1 MAISTKLSHDDYTV
15 AWICALPLEMAAAK
29 VMLDEVHGS
38 LSQPSTD
45 HNNYTLG
52 RRAGH
57 NVVVAC
63 LPSGVYGT
71 TSAATVLSQMLPTFP
86 RLRFGLM
93 VGIGGGVPREDT
105 DIRLGDVV
113 YDFGKTLRNGRFQRI
128 GTLNKPPHDHMI
140 GKRPIARILSDTFRE
155 HQEMKEQ
162 FSRPDRDWLFE
173 PMYTHEAGPDCSQ
186 CDQTRLVKRVLR
198 ENQDPYPHYGLIAS
212 GNQVIKDA
220 ARRDALSQEMD
231 ILCFEM
237 EAAGLMDQFPCLVIR
252 GICDYCDSHKNKQ
265 WQGYSALAAAAYA
278 KAFLELIPK
287 HDEKPE
293 FRPTKKE
300 DERHWMVPFHKNL
313 RFVGREAEI
322 AKIEELMNSPP
333 SKVAICGLGGVGKTQ
348 IALETA
354 YRMREREF
362 NSIFWVPCTSHESV
376 EQAYMSIAQK
386 LGIHGVKATEAKSKV
401 KAYLSQE
408 EAGKWLLIFDN
419 ADSLDMW
426 SRSTV
431 VGSTPLTDYL
441 PRHEQGHI
449 LFTTRNRKSL
459 IDKTLLN
466 DGGEAVALEL
476 LEQLAF
482 LPLAINQAAAYINEN
497 SIDFSDYIELLQDQ
511 ESKVIELLSEDFG
524 DDWRYNE
531 IQNPVATTWLISFQQ
546 VRQLNQLA
554 ADYLLFMACINPRD
568 IAKSLLPETVSKKK
582 STDAVGLL
590 KAFSF
595 INEQG
600 GRLSLHRLVHLSTR
614 NWLRTQSRFRQQ
626 LSKTALRFEEV
637 FPTHTYTNR
646 AIWREYLPHV
656 LSLISEVGFPKEEYL
671 SLVRRVGWCL
681 NADGRFNEAALLFE
695 DILEIQRSLHG
706 ETDIETTV
714 CAMGNLALVYCY
726 QGRWTEAEKL
736 QTPVLEIRKE
746 KLGPDHS
753 MTLETMNNMAL
764 AYEGLGKYKEAEE
777 IWAQLLETDK
787 RMQGPEHQLTI
798 NSMHNLTNTYTEV
811 GRLTE
816 AEELGLQVVE
826 ISKRVLGPEHP
837 DTLGSIA
844 LLSSIYKKLGNLNKA
859 EEFGTAVVEASNRV
873 LGPEH
878 PDTLIRMHNLAWNY
892 VDLEKL
898 SEAEELQWRLVE
910 NSNRVLGPEH
920 PDTLNRVSY
929 LAEIYS
935 RLGKWDEVKKIEERA
950 LAQYRKA
957 YGREHPKTLASME
970 GLARAYRNLE
980 QWKEAEALVA
990 QLLEIHKRVSG
1001 PEDPETLGTSGKLAQ
1016 VYQKLDKWEEAEAIQ
1031 VPLLE
1036 TYRMVSGLEDKG
1048 TMNCMHNL
1056 ARTWKHLGRLDE
1068 SIALFEECINLS
1080 NNVLGPEH
1088 RITEQ
1093 RVPLYWVECP
1103 Q

>member
-1 MAISTKLSHDDYTV
+1 
-15 AWICALPLEMAAAK
+15 
-29 VMLDEVHGS
+29 
-38 LSQPSTD
+38 
-45 HNNYTLG
+45 
-52 RRAGH
+52 
-57 NVVVAC
+57 
-63 LPSGVYGT
+63 
-71 TSAATVLSQMLPTFP
+71 
-86 RLRFGLM
+86 
-93 VGIGGGVPREDT
+93 
-105 DIRLGDVV
+105 
-113 YDFGKTLRNGRFQRI
+113 
-128 GTLNKPPHDHMI
+128 
-140 GKRPIARILSDTFRE
+140 
-155 HQEMKEQ
+155 MKEQ

-173 PMYTHEAGPDCSQ
+173 PTYAHEASADCSQ
-186 CDQTRLVKRVLR
+186 CDQTRLVKRLPR
-198 ENQDPYPHYGLIAS
+198 ENQDPYPHYDLIAS

-220 ARRDALSQEMD
+220 ARQDALSQELD
-231 ILCFEM
+231 ILGFEM
-237 EAAGLMDQFPCLVIR
+237 EAAGLMDQFPCSVIR

-287 HDEKPE
+287 HDKQPE
-293 FRPTKKE
+293 LRPTKKE
-300 DERHWMVPFHKNL
+300 DERRWMVPFHKNL

-322 AKIEELMNSPP
+322 TKIEELMTSPP

-348 IALETA
+348 MALETA
-354 YRMREREF
+354 YRMRERDF

-401 KAYLSQE
+401 KVHLSQK

-426 SRSTV
+426 SRSNV

-441 PRHEQGHI
+441 PQHEQGHI
-449 LFTTRNRKSL
+449 LFTTRNRKVAVLLASANVIHVSEPDPQAAVQILEKSL

-466 DGGEAVALEL
+466 DGGEAVAIEL

-482 LPLAINQAAAYINEN
+482 LPLAITQAAAYINEN
-497 SIDFSDYIELLQDQ
+497 SINVSDYIELLQDQ
-511 ESKVIELLSEDFG
+511 ESEVIELLSEDFG

-546 VRQLNQLA
+546 VQQLNQLA

-568 IAKSLLPETVSKKK
+568 IPK

-626 LSKTALRFEEV
+626 LSTTALRFDEV
-637 FPTHTYTNR
+637 FPTHTCTNR

-671 SLVRRVGWCL
+671 SLVQRVGWCL

-706 ETDIETTV
+706 ETGIKTTV
-714 CAMGNLALVYCY
+714 RAMGNLTLIYCY

-736 QTPVLEIRKE
+736 QTPVLKIRKD
-746 KLGPDHS
+746 KLGPDHP
-753 MTLETMNNMAL
+753 MTLETMNNIAL

-787 RMQGPEHQLTI
+787 RMQGSEHQLTI
-798 NSMHNLTNTYTEV
+798 NSMHNLACTYTEV

-826 ISKRVLGPEHP
+826 ISKRVLGPENP

-859 EEFGTAVVEASNRV
+859 EEFGRAVVEASNRV

-878 PDTLIRMHNLAWNY
+878 PETLIRMQNLARSY

-898 SEAEELQWRLVE
+898 SEAEELQRQLVG

-935 RLGKWDEVKKIEERA
+935 RLGKWDELKNVEERA
-950 LAQYRKA
+950 LAQNRKA
-957 YGREHPKTLASME
+957 HGREHPKTLASME
-970 GLARAYRNLE
+970 GLDRAYRNLE
-980 QWKEAEALVA
+980 QWEEAEALVA

-1001 PEDPETLGTSGKLAQ
+1001 LEDPETLDTSGKLAQ
-1016 VYQKLDKWEEAEAIQ
+1016 VYQKLEKWEEAEAIQ

-1036 TYRMVSGLEDKG
+1036 TYRMVSGPEDEG
-1048 TMNCMHNL
+1048 TINCMHNL

-1080 NNVLGPEH
+1080 NRVLGLEH
-1088 RITEQ
+1088 QSTQTTLDCLLRTKEQ
-1093 RVPLYWVECP
+1093 RGDGDLLLGNKE
-1103 Q
+1103 